1 MLVKKFRPNV
11 TTGCRV
17 RSREAY
23 ETSKGVDERL
33 CSESGARLDSQAGD
47 KSVLSEVSTREI
59 QWGSPGDKRS
69 KLESP
74 GSRLQSLYTCAGPW
88 ERSTMVTTVV
98 GTERENI
105 GVGNNS
111 NRKQQGNNGE
121 TGAIVLGDN
130 VEGLQCYGGQRG
142 RHWK

>member
-47 KSVLSEVSTREI
+47 KSVLSEVTTSEI
-59 QWGSPGDKRS
+59 QQGLPGDKRS
-69 KLESP
+69 KLRSP
-74 GSRLQSLYTCAGPW
+74 GSKLQSLYMCTGPW
-88 ERSTMVTTVV
+88 EQRTMVTTVA
-98 GTERENI
+98 GT
-105 GVGNNS
+105 
-111 NRKQQGNNGE
+111 
-121 TGAIVLGDN
+121 
-130 VEGLQCYGGQRG
+130 
-142 RHWK
+142 